1 MNVLV
6 TGAFQLNSGERE
18 QLEAAG
24 HKVFVHGDERAP
36 VDCPERYEAVVCN
49 GLFLYNSIE
58 RFTSLRV
65 IQLTSAGLDRV
76 PLDYIRAHGIELH
89 NAAGVYSIP
98 MAEFAVCGILQLY
111 KQSRFFAANQAQH
124 KWEKHRGLLE
134 LSGKHVC
141 ILGCGNVGREI
152 AKRLKAFGCRITGV
166 NRTVREIP
174 YFEEI
179 LPLDKL
185 PDAASA
191 CDILICCIALTPE
204 TRGIVSKEVF
214 DHLPVGA
221 IFVNIARGALA
232 DEAAL
237 TAWLQSGGHAVL
249 DVFEEEPLPES
260 SPLWDMENEILT
272 PHNSFVGDGNRAR
285 LWEYIIVNLCNLG

>member
-1 MNVLV
+1 MNILV
-6 TGAFQLNSGERE
+6 TSAFQLNSEE
-18 QLEAAG
+18 LAALEAAG
-24 HKVFVHGDERAP
+24 HKVFLHPDERAS
-36 VDCPERYEAVVCN
+36 VEQPERYEAVVCN

-58 RFTSLRV
+58 RFTNLRL

-76 PLDYIRAHGIELH
+76 PLDYIRAHSIELH
-89 NAAGVYSIP
+89 NAAGVYSVP
-98 MAEFAVCGILQLY
+98 MAEFAVCGILQMY

-141 ILGCGNVGREI
+141 ILGCGDVGREI

-214 DHLPVGA
+214 DRLPADV
-221 IFVNIARGALA
+221 IFVNIARG
-232 DEAAL
+232 
-237 TAWLQSGGHAVL
+237 VL

-260 SPLWDMENEILT
+260 SPLWDMENVILT
-272 PHNSFVGDGNRAR
+272 PHNSFVGDRNRAR
-285 LWEYIIVNLCNLG
+285 LWETIKENLG

>member
-1 MNVLV
+1 MNILV
-6 TGAFQLNSGERE
+6 TSAFQLNSEE
-18 QLEAAG
+18 LAALEAAG
-24 HKVFVHGDERAP
+24 HKVFLHPDERAS
-36 VDCPERYEAVVCN
+36 VEQPERYEAVVCN

-58 RFTSLRV
+58 RFTNLRL

-76 PLDYIRAHGIELH
+76 PLDYIRAHSIELH
-89 NAAGVYSIP
+89 NAAGVYSVP
-98 MAEFAVCGILQLY
+98 MAEFAVCGILQMY

-141 ILGCGNVGREI
+141 ILGCGDVGREI

-185 PDAASA
+185 PDAAA
-191 CDILICCIALTPE
+191 VCDILICCIALTLE
-204 TRGIVSKEVF
+204 TCGIVCKAVF
-214 DHLPVGA
+214 DRLHPNA
-221 IFVNIARGALA
+221 IFVNVARGALA

-249 DVFEEEPLPES
+249 DVFEEEPLPEDS
-260 SPLWDMENEILT
+260 SLWGMENMILT
-272 PHNSFVGDGNRAR
+272 PHNSFVGEGNRERMWEMIRGR
-285 LWEYIIVNLCNLG
+285 LG